1 MNRTVRNTL
10 FLAIAG
16 VIALVAGW
24 HFGMPAQDG
33 GQRTVAPG
41 TLVFP
46 GLAARLQEAE
56 RLTITTKGRTLTLV
70 RNDGIWGIAE
80 RGGYRAQQDRL
91 RELLTGLTELR
102 VTEPRT
108 SNPEQ
113 YDRLGVGDPNKPE
126 TTANLIRIMGPGDK
140 LIAELIVGH
149 RRVRT
154 AGNVPESI
162 YIRRVGEAQSWLA
175 EGRVPVDADPQ
186 LWFEREIANIRRDEV
201 ASVVTTRAEGTLEFG
216 REGEAMVLRS
226 PSEHPKLDEF
236 RVEDVFRGLDALT
249 LMEVKPAAEQPGE
262 PVGSAIY
269 TLTDGMTVTVTVFR
283 DDTDVWTRFA
293 AAGEGAAQARA
304 DALNAR
310 LGGWTYQVGSW
321 KERSFLP
328 RIEELK
334 SDEPDAPAETV
345 VEDPQSDGTQT
356 DEPQTDEPPVGADEP
371 KKVSE

>member
-16 VIALVAGW
+16 AIALVAGW
-24 HFGMPAQDG
+24 QFGMPSQGG

-46 GLAARLQEAE
+46 GLATRLQDAE
-56 RLTITTKGRTLTLV
+56 RVTITTKGRTVTLV
-70 RNDGIWGIAE
+70 RRDGIWGIAE

-108 SNPEQ
+108 SDPAQ

-126 TTANLIRIMGPGDK
+126 TTANLVRILGPGDK

-201 ASVVTTRAEGTLEFG
+201 ASVVATRADGTLEFG
-216 REGEAMVLRS
+216 REGEALVLKS
-226 PSEHPKLDEF
+226 PAEHPKLDEY
-236 RVEDVFRGLDALT
+236 RVEDVFRGLDSLT
-249 LMEVKPAAEQPGE
+249 LMEVKPATEQPGE
-262 PVGSAIY
+262 LVGSAVY
-269 TLTDGMTVTVTVFR
+269 TLTDGAVVTVTVFR

-293 AAGEGAAQARA
+293 ASGEGAAKARA

-328 RIEELK
+328 RLEELK
-334 SDEPDAPAETV
+334 SDEPEKPADAAAEETKAEEPKAEQPAA
-345 VEDPQSDGTQT
+345 GT
-356 DEPQTDEPPVGADEP
+356 EEP
-371 KKVSE
+371 KKPSE